1 MNIWQ
6 LALVVATILVV
17 GYFGF
22 GAFTK
27 SIQALGPEIEAAIL
41 KRGEER
47 IVIMKNEGVSVR
59 NSTGYIWEE
68 TVELEPGCTLISLVE
83 EIVRYY
89 NARGNLNEPP
99 SRADWLWVEMTR
111 STDELHQDHRVL
123 VVRIAEFPKGVPL
136 RRSAPG
142 TFEAALPPSG
152 GNGDHAHEPVLAG
165 STAGGTDLG
174 NSTC

>member
-6 LALVVATILVV
+6 FAIVIVSILIV
-17 GYFGF
+17 GYLGF

-27 SIQALGPEIEAAIL
+27 SIQALVPKLEAAIL

-47 IVIMKNEGVSVR
+47 MVIMKNEGVSVR

-83 EIVRYY
+83 EIVGYY
-89 NARGNLNEPP
+89 NARGSLLDPP
-99 SRADWLWVEMTR
+99 TRSDWLWVEMTR

-123 VVRIAEFPKGVPL
+123 VVRMAEFPKAGSLQRPTP
-136 RRSAPG
+136 RTS
-142 TFEAALPPSG
+142 EAAEPP
-152 GNGDHAHEPVLAG
+152 NGDHDHEPVLAMSG
-165 STAGGTDLG
+165 SA
-174 NSTC
+174 SI